1 MQHLL
6 DQNKNKNS
14 TIVKYY
20 NYFHKC
26 ILVLSKMNFRYHYSS
41 LESQYIYAWENSCAT
56 YIFCRPWFF
65 MDCLFAQIQFL

>member
-20 NYFHKC
+20 NYFNKC
-26 ILVLSKMNFRYHYSS
+26 IPVLSKMNFRYHYSS
-41 LESQYIYAWENSCAT
+41 LVSQYTVYAWENSCAT
-56 YIFCRPWFF
+56 YIFGRPWFF
-65 MDCLFAQIQFL
+65 FMDFFFL